1 MIKITQNIFYPDII
15 FFLCWGC
22 FFYKSFKIK
31 GSIIYSVDG
40 NKKSVNTER

>member
-1 MIKITQNIFYPDII
+1 MIKNKRLKNLTFYN
-15 FFLCWGC
+15 L
-22 FFYKSFKIK
+22 FYI